1 MNHPQEQWTPITKFK
16 GFSFTGRYEISSW
29 GNIRNAKT
37 KAPLA
42 TFSSQRGQGYLK
54 TKIYDVE
61 GIRRGLYIHQLVAW
75 YYIGEA
81 PEGTEL
87 DHIDGNARNN
97 SWTNLR
103 YISHAENQKRMGEMV
118 RAARRKAS

>member
-1 MNHPQEQWTPITKFK
+1 MNNPQEQWTPIIKFK
-16 GFSFTGRYEISSW
+16 NFTFTGRYEISSW
-29 GNIRNAKT
+29 GRIRNAKT

-42 TFSSQRGQGYLK
+42 TYSNNRGQGYLK
-54 TKIYDVE
+54 TKIQDVD
-61 GIRRGLYIHQLVAW
+61 GVRRALYIHQLVAW

-87 DHIDGNARNN
+87 DHIDGNAKNN

-103 YISHAENQKRMGEMV
+103 YITHAENQKRMGLAV
-118 RAARRKAS
+118 KAAKRKAS

>member
-1 MNHPQEQWTPITKFK
+1 MKHPQEQWTPIIKFK

-29 GNIRNAKT
+29 GNIRNAET
-37 KAPLA
+37 KEPLA
-42 TFSSQRGQGYLK
+42 TFSSQKGQGYLK
-54 TKIYDVE
+54 TKIRDTDGV
-61 GIRRGLYIHQLVAW
+61 RRGLYIHQLVAW

-81 PEGTEL
+81 PEGMEL

-103 YISHAENQKRMGEMV
+103 YITHKENTQR
-118 RAARRKAS
+118 RSAAIKLARKAS

>member
-1 MNHPQEQWTPITKFK
+1 MNNPQEQWKPIIRFK
-16 GFSFTGRYEISSW
+16 GFSFTGKYEISSW
-29 GNIRNAKT
+29 GNIRNVHT

-42 TFSSQRGQGYLK
+42 TYSNGKGQGYLK
-54 TKIYDVE
+54 TKITDVD
-61 GIRRGLYIHQLVAW
+61 GVRRALYIHQLVAW

-87 DHIDGNARNN
+87 DHLDGNAKNN

-103 YISHAENQKRMGEMV
+103 YITHAENQKRMGQAV
-118 RAARRKAS
+118 RAARRSA